1 MRNIIP
7 LFCGLFISFWTFGQ
21 NPQQYSS
28 RNLVYRISND
38 EARKILTKEPA
49 WDSLWLHTLVQE
61 YQFNFD
67 KNQLPPGHY
76 LLVRAQ
82 QEKIVVQ
89 AWSKPGFAPLLL
101 QTRSGLEIRV
111 VDTLGQPIRNAVV
124 TLGKKSLVFDSKTQT
139 YRLKKRKKGGIV
151 EISVGAM
158 TTFYELNKD
167 DNFSPAAER
176 RARWSLT
183 PLGRQIMKPRFKVQY
198 WQRKMRYGYGPGEK
212 IAALFRR
219 NRPGSIPLNGYAAFS
234 KPVYRPGDTLDVKFW
249 VTDPKGRPWNKPA
262 TLRITGKNKKPSEI
276 AVLPEKPGVFTHKMP
291 LGDSLTL
298 DQNYYIQLSS
308 RGYWREKGWFKRRHR
323 VEYSFSSDFR
333 YEDYVL
339 DELVYTA
346 TQDKDRYA
354 KGDTV
359 RYRLSAFTT
368 NQQPVPDGTYS
379 VVVMSRELSDF
390 GPGELY
396 LPDTL
401 WRSTGHLA
409 VSGYTDLAIPPR
421 FFPEGNYD
429 LQTHVYF
436 LSGSGEMKKKE
447 LSAKVKQVLPPLEA
461 SAEKGWFAAHWNHP
475 DSLGKKA
482 LLTIFTPDTQKDT
495 LVNLPFLMKIRPE
508 ITSFRVNNK
517 GNYPVT
523 ATVDYGDHGLVF
535 GHQRLNDTLVFT
547 AQNPQRVPFVYRIF
561 RRNTLLSEGTA
572 TDSIWTW
579 GTADIAHDYT
589 VYYACTWAGEHQS
602 FNDKSPFFE
611 KVLNVSLQAPPRV
624 EPGETVQIK
633 VSVTTPDQRP
643 VVGADVTAGGYNSQ
657 FGDKK
662 PYSMPRISDKKD
674 KIPRLYPLWED
685 LELLNSTLFY
695 VPLSA
700 QWYRR
705 LALDTIPFYQ
715 LRKVTPPGNSAQPS
729 AFALVQNIVPPVFS
743 TPNPAQALP
752 PERDSFFLQQPQ
764 FSPFVIKDHSTE
776 PVYMIWVDE
785 MLVYYHGVTQYT
797 PYSFYGKI
805 GRQNIRI
812 RTQKG
817 EFFLNN
823 VQMKAGKKYHFS
835 LCANGWSGVAQPVA
849 VSDTTGLLSAALV
862 SWQPRPDSL
871 TRSEQEVLRN
881 TILQLRPSKTPT
893 YYFFWN
899 SRANI
904 RLYEQHSHRGPV
916 YLGPLEANSP
926 VQLQTPLLPER
937 TQLNFE
943 PGFEYEIDAQ
953 LDRLYQSRW
962 PAGLGKLPTIA
973 PEIGLGK
980 RALAPHNI
988 PLLTK
993 PEPRYAYARLDVT
1006 RPAAGNLRLHILT
1019 DTSLLGVS
1027 LTNDSR
1033 RLGLFSAQNTELK
1046 GVFPGRYTLV
1056 VYTKSGKMATQT
1068 IFIRPDTTLCL
1079 RWKQPVFR
1087 APNPGEA
1094 VSDGFQPL
1102 SDVGNR
1108 PGDNI
1113 IKRPLLPGRE
1123 GWGSSVVVSGV
1134 VRDPGA
1140 NEPLIGALV
1149 RVFQG
1154 DIMLGATMTDVEGKY
1169 RMNIS
1174 RQFNGVVSVQVS
1186 YTGYSPFRY
1195 EGIVL
1200 QDGFETV
1207 IPIEMMVNNNLQEVI
1222 IRAYKV
1228 NITQSSITGGFRDDL
1243 LLEEISAGNVS
1254 LPGIRYEENVNIKGS
1269 RTTAA
1274 IYYIDGIRVSANSA
1288 MVPPPASPV
1297 LRSNFSDLAYFQPRL
1312 STDDKGEAVFRVRF
1326 PDDITAWDQYAI
1338 AAGGR
1343 GRAGFTQARTR
1354 ALKTVSAQLALPRF
1368 AVAGDRFDVAGR
1380 ATNASADSL
1389 LVKTRFLLNNVV
1401 LKEKTQK
1408 MGYGMAEFQSVSLP
1422 ESSTDSVQIA
1432 YELSSGNTRDGEVRT
1447 LPVLPLGMEE
1457 HSGQYTALWRDTA
1470 FQWAFDPAK
1479 GPVTVFAN
1487 NSALDL
1493 LLKDIEYL
1501 RTYPYGCNEQTASRL
1516 LALLSLKKI
1525 KAAQQQPVSLE
1536 KDIQTCLKRLQNN
1549 QNRDGSWGWWPKDAT
1564 NWWMTLYVANA
1575 LSSAQE
1581 AGYSVSY
1588 LAQTYTLLRLELP
1601 RMRWND
1607 QIEALRLLRQNGSD
1621 KDCTPYLAVADTI
1634 AAHATGP
1641 DAYPSLVRLQLR
1653 QLCNQPVSRSA
1664 LRTLLQPTTLG
1675 GLYCGEISTDWYNRR
1690 NTNTILA
1697 YQIAQKAGWAD
1708 LCDSIA
1714 QYWLQSRQMSY
1725 TTFEKAQI
1733 VALLSPVL
1741 LAAKANGTTPVL
1753 VLNGQQQTT
1762 FPVQFQVSSQQS
1774 LSVAK
1779 TGVEP
1784 LYLTAYQDWFN
1795 AQPTPRT
1802 DVFAV
1807 KTRILDAKNAE
1818 TANLTYGTTAT
1829 LEVQIAVKSAAEYI
1843 MLEVPIPAG
1852 CTYGE
1857 KTPAIW
1863 PETHREYFKDRTAIF
1878 CTRLPVGNYTFR
1890 IPLEAR
1896 FSGTFTLNPAKM
1908 EQMYFPVFYGNNG
1921 TGKLEIRHP

>member
-1 MRNIIP
+1 MRTIIP
-7 LFCGLFISFWTFGQ
+7 LFCGLFISFWAFGQ

-28 RNLVYRISND
+28 RNLVYRVSND
-38 EARKILTKEPA
+38 EARKIFTKLPA
-49 WDSLWLHTLVQE
+49 WDSLWLHTPVQA
-61 YQFNFD
+61 YQSDFD
-67 KNQLPPGHY
+67 QHTLPPGHY
-76 LLVRAQ
+76 LFVRAQ
-82 QEKIVVQ
+82 QEKVVVR
-89 AWSKPGFAPLLL
+89 AWSNPGFTPLLL
-101 QTRSGLEIRV
+101 QTRSGVEIRV
-111 VDTLGQPIRNAVV
+111 TDTLGQPIRDAVV
-124 TLGKKSLVFDSKTQT
+124 TLGKKSLVFDAKTQT

-151 EISVGAM
+151 EISVGTM
-158 TTFYELNKD
+158 TAFYELNKD
-167 DNFSPAAER
+167 DQFSPTAER
-176 RARWSLT
+176 RARWSLI
-183 PLGRQIMKPRFKVQY
+183 PLGRLVMKPRIKVQY
-198 WQRKMRYGYGPGEK
+198 WRYKMRYGYGAGEK
-212 IAALFRR
+212 IAALFRQ
-219 NRPGSIPLNGYAAFS
+219 NRPGSIWLNGYAAFS
-234 KPVYRPGDTLDVKFW
+234 KPIYRPGDTLEVKFW

-262 TLRITGKNKKPSEI
+262 TLRLTGKNKKLSEVS
-276 AVLPEKPGVFTHKMP
+276 VLPEKPGVFTHKMP

-298 DQNYYIQLSS
+298 DQNYYIQLRS
-308 RGYWREKGWFKRRHR
+308 RGYWREKGWLKRRRR

-346 TQDKDRYA
+346 TQGKDMYT

-429 LQTHVYF
+429 LQTHIYF

-461 SAEKGWFAAHWNHP
+461 NAEKGWLTAHWNHP
-475 DSLGKKA
+475 DSLGKKVVMRV
-482 LLTIFTPDTQKDT
+482 FTPDTQKDT
-495 LVNLPFLMKIRPE
+495 VVNLPFLMKIRPE
-508 ITSFRVNNK
+508 IASFRINDK
-517 GNYPVT
+517 GNYPVS
-523 ATVDYGDHGLVF
+523 VNVNDGDHGLVF
-535 GHQRLNDTLVFT
+535 GHQRLSDTLVFA
-547 AQNPQRVPFVYRIF
+547 AQNPQRVPLVYRIF

-572 TDSIWTW
+572 TDSTWTW
-579 GTADIAHDYT
+579 STTDITHDYT
-589 VYYACTWAGEHQS
+589 VYYAYTWAGERQT
-602 FNDKSPFFE
+602 FEDKSLFFE
-611 KVLNVSLQAPPRV
+611 KALNVSLEAPVRV
-624 EPGETVQIK
+624 EPGEIAQIK
-633 VSVTTPDQRP
+633 VSVTNPDQRP
-643 VVGADVTAGGYNSQ
+643 IAGADITAGGYNSQ

-662 PYSMPRISDKKD
+662 PYSVPRISNKKD

-685 LELLNSTLFY
+685 LECLNSTLFY

-700 QWYRR
+700 QWYHR

-715 LRKVTPPGNSAQPS
+715 LRKVAPSGPS
-729 AFALVQNIVPPVFS
+729 AFTLVQNIAPPVFS
-743 TPNPAQALP
+743 KPNPAQALP

-764 FSPFVIKDHSTE
+764 FSPFVINNHVAE
-776 PVYMIWVDE
+776 PVYMVWVDE
-785 MLVYYHGVTQYT
+785 MLVYYYGATQYN

-805 GRQNIRI
+805 GRQNIRV
-812 RTQKG
+812 RTPKG
-817 EFFLNN
+817 EFFLDN
-823 VQMKAGKKYHFS
+823 VHMKAGKKYHFS

-849 VSDTTGLLSAALV
+849 VSDSTGLLSAASV
-862 SWQPRPDSL
+862 RWQPRPDSL
-871 TRSEQEVLRN
+871 TRSEQEVLRK
-881 TILQLRPSKTPT
+881 TMLQLRPSNTPT

-904 RLYEQHSHRGPV
+904 RLYEQSQPRSPV

-926 VQLQTPLLPER
+926 LQLQTPLLPER
-937 TQLNFE
+937 KQLNFE
-943 PGFEYEIDAQ
+943 PGFEYDINDE

-962 PAGLGKLPTIA
+962 PAGLGKLPAIA
-973 PEIGLGK
+973 PEISLGK
-980 RALAPHNI
+980 WALAPHNI
-988 PLLTK
+988 PRLTN
-993 PEPRYAYARLDVT
+993 PEPKYAYVRLDVA

-1027 LTNDSR
+1027 LMDNSR
-1033 RLGLFSAQNTELK
+1033 RLGLFSAQNTDLN
-1046 GVFPGRYTLV
+1046 GIFPGRYTLV

-1094 VSDGFQPL
+1094 ISDGFQPL

-1108 PGDNI
+1108 LGGQI
-1113 IKRPLLPGRE
+1113 IKRPLMPNTY
-1123 GWGSSVVVSGV
+1123 GWGNSVVVSGI
-1134 VRDPGA
+1134 VRDPVD

-1169 RMNIS
+1169 RVNIS
-1174 RQFNGVVSVQVS
+1174 QQFSGVVSVQVS

-1207 IPIEMMVNNNLQEVI
+1207 IPIEMMVNSNLQEVVI
-1222 IRAYKV
+1222 MGYGLNTKR
-1228 NITQSSITGGFRDDL
+1228 SLSTGGFRDDL
-1243 LLEEISAGNVS
+1243 ILDNISAGNVS
-1254 LPGIRYEENVNIKGS
+1254 LSGIRYEEAVNIKGS
-1269 RTTAA
+1269 RNTAA
-1274 IYYIDGIRVSANSA
+1274 MYYVDGIRVSADSA
-1288 MVPPPASPV
+1288 AQEPAAAP
-1297 LRSNFSDLAYFQPRL
+1297 LRSNFNDLAYFQPRL
-1312 STDDKGEAVFRVRF
+1312 STDEKGEAVFRVRF
-1326 PDDITAWDQYAI
+1326 PDDITAWEQYAI
-1338 AAGGR
+1338 ATGGR
-1343 GRAGFTQARTR
+1343 GQAGFAQARTR
-1354 ALKTVSAQLALPRF
+1354 ALKTVSAQLAMPRF

-1380 ATNASADSL
+1380 ATNASRDSL

-1408 MGYGMAEFQSVSLP
+1408 MGYGMAEFQSVTLP
-1422 ESSTDSVQIA
+1422 ESSTDSVQIT
-1432 YELSSGNTRDGEVRT
+1432 YELSGENTRDGEMRT
-1447 LPVLPLGMEE
+1447 LPVLPVGLEE
-1457 HSGQYTALWRDTA
+1457 HRGQYTTLWRDTA

-1501 RTYPYGCNEQTASRL
+1501 RNYPYWCNEQTASRL

-1549 QNRDGSWGWWPKDAT
+1549 QNADGSWGWWPKDAA
-1564 NWWMTLYVANA
+1564 NWWMTLYVTDA
-1575 LSSAQE
+1575 LSSARE
-1581 AGYSVSY
+1581 AGYSVPF

-1607 QIEALRLLRQNGSD
+1607 QIQALRLLRQNGSD

-1653 QLCNQPVSRSA
+1653 QLCDQPVSRPA

-1675 GLYCGEISTDWYNRR
+1675 GLYCGEITTDWYNRR

-1697 YQIAQKAGWAD
+1697 YQIAQKAGWSD

-1741 LAAKANGTTPVL
+1741 LASKAKGAIPVL

-1762 FPVQFQVSSQQS
+1762 FPVQIQINPQQV
-1774 LSVAK
+1774 LSVEK
-1779 TGVEP
+1779 TGLEP

-1795 AQPTPRT
+1795 AQPAPRD

-1818 TANLTYGTTAT
+1818 TTNLTYGTTAT
-1829 LEVQIAVKSAAEYI
+1829 LEVQVTVKAAAEYL

-1857 KTPAIW
+1857 KTPATR
-1863 PETHREYFKDRTAIF
+1863 PETHREYFKDHTAIF

-1896 FSGTFTLNPAKM
+1896 FSGRFTLNPAKVA
-1908 EQMYFPVFYGNNG
+1908 QMYFPVFYGNNG
-1921 TGKLEIRHP
+1921 VGKLEIRRP

>member
-1 MRNIIP
+1 MRTIIP
-7 LFCGLFISFWTFGQ
+7 LFWCLLAPFWAFSQ
-21 NPQQYSS
+21 NPQQHSS
-28 RNLVYRISND
+28 RNLIYRVSND
-38 EARKILTKEPA
+38 EARKIFTKDPV
-49 WDSLWLHTLVQE
+49 WDSLWLHTPVQE

-67 KNQLPPGHY
+67 QTQLPPGHY
-76 LLVRAQ
+76 LWVRAN
-82 QEKIVVQ
+82 QERIMVQ
-89 AWSKPGFAPLLL
+89 AWSNPGFAPLLL

-111 VDTLGQPIRNAVV
+111 VDTLGQPIRSAAV

-139 YRLKKRKKGGIV
+139 YRLKKRKKGGIID
-151 EISVGAM
+151 ISVGSM
-158 TTFYELNKD
+158 TAFYQLNKD

-183 PLGRQIMKPRFKVQY
+183 PLGRQVMKPRLKVQY
-198 WQRKMRYGYGPGEK
+198 WRYKMRYGYGTGEK
-212 IAALFRR
+212 IAALFQRT
-219 NRPGSIPLNGYAAFS
+219 RPGSIRMNGYAAFS
-234 KPVYRPGDTLDVKFW
+234 KPVYRPGDTLEVKFW
-249 VTDPKGRPWNKPA
+249 VTDYKGRPWNKPA
-262 TLRITGKNKKPSEI
+262 ALQITGKNKKLAQVP
-276 AVLPEKPGVFTHKMP
+276 VLPEKPGVFTYKMP

-298 DQNYYIQLSS
+298 DLNYYIQLNSK
-308 RGYWREKGWFKRRHR
+308 GYWRGKGWLKRRR
-323 VEYSFSSDFR
+323 KVEYTFSADFR

-346 TQDKDRYA
+346 TQNKNNYT

-379 VVVMSRELSDF
+379 VVVMARQLSDF
-390 GPGELY
+390 GPNELY

-401 WRSTGHLA
+401 WRSSGNLA
-409 VSGYTDLAIPPR
+409 VSGYTDVVAPPR

-429 LQTHVYF
+429 VQTHVYF
-436 LSGSGEMKKKE
+436 LSGSGEMKKKA
-447 LSAKVKQVLPPLEA
+447 LSATVKQVLPPLEA
-461 SAEKGWFAAHWNHP
+461 RSENGQLTAHWNHP

-482 LLTIFTPDTQKDT
+482 VLRIFTPDTQKDS
-495 LVNLPFLMKIRPE
+495 LVDLPFLIKIRPE
-508 ITSFRVNNK
+508 IESFRVNNK
-517 GNYPVT
+517 GNYPVSVI
-523 ATVDYGDHGLVF
+523 VDHEDHGLVF

-547 AQNPQRVPFVYRIF
+547 AQNPQRVPLVYRIF
-561 RRNTLLSEGTA
+561 RRNTLLSEGTTA
-572 TDSIWTW
+572 DNIWTW
-579 GTADIAHDYT
+579 STANIAHDYT
-589 VYYACTWAGEHQS
+589 VHYAYTWAGEQQS
-602 FNDKSPFFE
+602 FEDKSPFFE

-643 VVGADVTAGGYNSQ
+643 VAGADVTAGGYNSQ

-662 PYSMPRISDKKD
+662 PYSTPRISDKKD

-685 LELLNSTLFY
+685 LESLNSASFY

-705 LALDTIPFYQ
+705 LALDSLPFYQ
-715 LRKVTPPGNSAQPS
+715 LRKVAPPGNLAQPS
-729 AFALVQNIVPPVFS
+729 AMAMAQNIVPPVFS
-743 TPNPAQALP
+743 TPNPAQALK
-752 PERDSFFLQQPQ
+752 PEQDSFFLKQPQ
-764 FSPFVIKDHSTE
+764 FSPFIIQNYKAE
-776 PVYMIWVDE
+776 PIYMIWVDE

-812 RTQKG
+812 RTKKG
-817 EFFLNN
+817 EFTLDN
-823 VQMKAGKKYHFS
+823 VHMKAGKKYHFS
-835 LCANGWSGVAQPVA
+835 LCANGWSGVAQPVVA
-849 VSDTTGLLSAALV
+849 SDTTGLLSSTLV
-862 SWQPRPDSL
+862 RWQPRPDSL
-871 TRSEQEVLRN
+871 TRSEQEVLRK
-881 TILQLRPSKTPT
+881 TILQLRPSPTPT

-899 SRANI
+899 SRTNI
-904 RLYEQHSHRGPV
+904 RLYEQQPYHRGPV
-916 YLGPLEANSP
+916 YIGPLEAHSP

-943 PGFEYEIDAQ
+943 PGFEYDINDQ
-953 LDRLYQSRW
+953 LDRLYQSHW
-962 PAGLGKLPTIA
+962 PARLGKLPEIA

-993 PEPRYAYARLDVT
+993 PEPRYAYARLDVA
-1006 RPAAGNLRLHILT
+1006 RSAAGNLRLHILS

-1027 LTNDSR
+1027 LTTDSR

-1046 GVFPGRYTLV
+1046 GISPGCYTLV
-1056 VYTKSGKMATQT
+1056 IYAKSGKIATQT
-1068 IFIRPDTTLCL
+1068 IVIRPDTTLCL

-1094 VSDGFQPL
+1094 INDIFQPL
-1102 SDVGNR
+1102 SDAGNR
-1108 PGDNI
+1108 PGNHI
-1113 IKRPLLPGRE
+1113 LKRPLLPGTD

-1140 NEPLIGALV
+1140 NEPLIGASV

-1154 DIMLGATMTDVEGKY
+1154 DILLGATMTDVEGKY
-1169 RMNIS
+1169 RVNIS

-1207 IPIEMMVNNNLQEVI
+1207 IPIELT
-1222 IRAYKV
+1222 A
-1228 NITQSSITGGFRDDL
+1228 SSTLDEIVITGYGVNYGLSQSDLILDD
-1243 LLEEISAGNVS
+1243 IQAGNVR
-1254 LPGIRYEENVNIKGS
+1254 LLGFGEDKINIVGS
-1269 RTTAA
+1269 RAGTTE
-1274 IYYIDGIRVSANSA
+1274 YYIDGIRVSGDSTMA
-1288 MVPPPASPV
+1288 PPPAAPV
-1297 LRSNFSDLAYFQPRL
+1297 LRSKFNDLAYFQPRL

-1338 AAGGR
+1338 AAGRR
-1343 GRAGFTQARTR
+1343 GQAGFTQARTR

-1368 AVAGDRFDVAGR
+1368 AIAGDRFEVAGR
-1380 ATNASADSL
+1380 ATNASKDSL
-1389 LVKTRFLLNNVV
+1389 LVNTRFLFNKVV

-1408 MGYGMAEFQSVSLP
+1408 IGYGMAEFQSVSLP
-1422 ESSTDSVQIA
+1422 ESSTDSVQIT
-1432 YELSSGNTRDGEVRT
+1432 YELSGGNTRDGEVRT

-1457 HSGQYTALWRDTA
+1457 HSGQYTSLWRDTA
-1470 FQWAFDPAK
+1470 FQWAFDSAK

-1501 RTYPYGCNEQTASRL
+1501 RAYPYGCNEQTASRL

-1536 KDIQTCLKRLQNN
+1536 KEIQTCLKRLQNS
-1549 QNRDGSWGWWPKDAT
+1549 QNPDGSWGWWFKDAT

-1581 AGYSVSY
+1581 AGYNVPY
-1588 LAQTYTLLRLELP
+1588 LAPTYTLLRLELP

-1607 QIEALRLLRQNGSD
+1607 QIQALRLLRQHGSD
-1621 KDCTPYLAVADTI
+1621 KDCTPYIAVADTI

-1653 QLCNQPVSRSA
+1653 QLCHQPVSRTA

-1675 GLYCGEISTDWYNRR
+1675 GLYCGEITTDWYNRR

-1697 YQIAQKAGWAD
+1697 YEIAQKAGWVD

-1741 LAAKANGTTPVL
+1741 LAAKASGATPVL
-1753 VLNGQQQTT
+1753 VLNGQRQTT
-1762 FPVQFQVSSQQS
+1762 FPVQLQLNPEQP
-1774 LSVAK
+1774 LSVVK

-1802 DVFAV
+1802 DVFTV

-1818 TANLTYGTTAT
+1818 TTALTYGTTAT
-1829 LEVQIAVKSAAEYI
+1829 LEVQVAVKAAAEYI

-1857 KTPAIW
+1857 KTPAAW
-1863 PETHREYFKDRTAIF
+1863 PETHREYFKNRAAIF

-1896 FSGTFTLNPAKM
+1896 FSGTFTLNPARM

-1921 TGKLEIRHP
+1921 VGKLEIRRDF